1 MKLSKKFFP
10 LLILFVY
17 LFFPKIA
24 LADDFDHIGI
34 DVYIDENGIGE
45 VKEEWQIDESD
56 NDFTERYK
64 EIKNLKEIKIE
75 DFSVR
80 LNDKNFSQKD
90 PWDVD
95 QNFEQKAYKYGR
107 IDKDDSLELC
117 WGISEKEK
125 ENTYTLTYKINPIIV
140 GLNDSDM
147 LFYDFIGEDLD
158 PKPNKISITIN
169 TYKNLE
175 KDIKIWAFGFT
186 GNINKDKASIV
197 SKSTGEVKRGVIMI
211 KFPKNTFA
219 TSFREDKSFKDYAD
233 TAIKDSKWEDS
244 EGEVLKDKFPFKIFF
259 LILLGLFAIIGLL
272 VKVISDANPY
282 KIHNIKDISDIKN
295 IEKLHSSKIPYDG
308 NLEDLFL
315 LLINAYPLEDN
326 FENLINAFLLKWI
339 NEGAITFIKDEKDH
353 GVFNKNLDKIT
364 INKAPTRMGE
374 VEKSFFSYLE
384 EASKKRSD
392 SSITESSFEDYME
405 DKDESLVDLIGS
417 VENESLESLVKKGY
431 VEKIQRKKNKQKLL
445 LTPSGMDLYK
455 NILSFKNYLEDY
467 ENIDIENIESPQI
480 LDLYIIYAALFGI
493 SEKVYKSFEKIYPDY
508 GNNSFYNYY
517 LINQMHSY
525 SSTACSAGSFDSA
538 GYGGSSSFS
547 GGGGSFGGGGGGGR

>member
-1 MKLSKKFFP
+1 MKLSKKIFP
-10 LLILFVY
+10 VLLLLVY

-24 LADDFDHIGI
+24 FADDFDHIGI

-80 LNDKNFSQKD
+80 LNDRNFSQKD

-125 ENTYTLTYKINPIIV
+125 ENTYTLTYKIKPIIV

-147 LFYDFIGEDLD
+147 LFYDFIGKDLD
-158 PKPNKISITIN
+158 PKPNKISITI
-169 TYKNLE
+169 TPYKNLE
-175 KDIKIWAFGFT
+175 KDIKIWGFGFT
-186 GNINKDKASIV
+186 GNIAKDKASIV
-197 SKSTGEVKRGVIMI
+197 AKSTGEVDRGVIMI

-219 TSFREDKSFKDYAD
+219 TSFREDKNFKDYAD
-233 TAIKDSKWEDS
+233 TAIKDSKWEEN
-244 EGEVLKDKFPFKIFF
+244 EGEVLEDKFPFKIFF
-259 LILLGLFAIIGLL
+259 LILFGLFAIIGLL

-282 KIHNIKDISDIKN
+282 KIYNIKDIADIKN

-326 FENLINAFLLKWI
+326 FENLINAFLLRWI
-339 NEGAITFIKDEKDH
+339 NEGAITFTKDEKDH

-364 INKAPTRMGE
+364 INKAPSTMGK

-405 DKDESLVDLIGS
+405 DKDQSLLDLIEN

-431 VEKIQRKKNKQKLL
+431 LEKVQVKKDKQRLL
-445 LTPSGMDLYK
+445 LTPKGMDLYK
-455 NILSFKNYLEDY
+455 NILSFKNYLDDY

-493 SEKVYKSFEKIYPDY
+493 SEKVYQSFEKIYPDY

-525 SSTACSAGSFDSA
+525 SSTASSAGDFDSA
-538 GYGGSSSFS
+538 GFGGSSSFS

>member
-10 LLILFVY
+10 LLILLVY

-90 PWDVD
+90 PWDID

-125 ENTYTLTYKINPIIV
+125 ENTYTLTYKINPIII

-158 PKPNKISITIN
+158 PKPNKIAITIN

-197 SKSTGEVKRGVIMI
+197 SKSTGEVDRGVIMI

-219 TSFREDKSFKDYAD
+219 TGFKEDKSFKDYAD

-244 EGEVLKDKFPFKIFF
+244 EGKVLEDKFPFKIFF

-272 VKVISDANPY
+272 VKVISDAKPY
-282 KIHNIKDISDIKN
+282 KIHNIKDIPDIKN
-295 IEKLHSSKIPYDG
+295 IEKLHSNKIPYDE
-308 NLEDLFL
+308 NLEDLYL
-315 LLINAYPLEDN
+315 LMTNAFPLENN

-353 GVFNKNLDKIT
+353 GVFNKSLDEIT
-364 INKAPTRMGE
+364 INKTPTSMGE

-392 SSITESSFEDYME
+392 RSITISYFEDYME
-405 DKDESLVDLIGS
+405 SNNKSLINLIEILEKESLK
-417 VENESLESLVKKGY
+417 SLVEKGHIK
-431 VEKIQRKKNKQKLL
+431 KIQMKKNKQKLL
-445 LTPSGMDLYK
+445 LTPIGMDLYK
-455 NILSFKNYLEDY
+455 NILAFKNYLEDY

-493 SEKVYKSFEKIYPDY
+493 SEKVYQSFEKIYPDY

-517 LINQMHSY
+517 LINQMHTY
-525 SSTACSAGSFDSA
+525 SSTASSAGSFDSA
-538 GYGGSSSFS
+538 GFGGSSSFS

>member
-10 LLILFVY
+10 LILLLVY

-75 DFSVR
+75 DFSVK
-80 LNDKNFSQKD
+80 LNDKNFRQKD

-125 ENTYTLTYKINPIIV
+125 ENTYILTYKINPIIV

-186 GNINKDKASIV
+186 GDIDKDKSSII
-197 SKSTGEVKRGVIMI
+197 SKSTGEVNRGVIMI

-219 TSFREDKSFKDYAD
+219 TSFKEDKRFKDYAD

-244 EGEVLKDKFPFKIFF
+244 EGKVLEDKFPFKIFF
-259 LILLGLFAIIGLL
+259 LIILGLFAIIGLL

-282 KIHNIKDISDIKN
+282 KIHNIKDIADIKN

-339 NEGAITFIKDEKDH
+339 NEGAITFTKDEKDH
-353 GVFNKNLDKIT
+353 GVFNKSLDKIT
-364 INKAPTRMGE
+364 INKAPSTMGN
-374 VEKSFFSYLE
+374 VERSFFSYLE

-405 DKDESLVDLIGS
+405 DKDESLVDLIES

-431 VEKIQRKKNKQKLL
+431 VEKIQMKKNKQKLL
-445 LTPSGMDLYK
+445 LSPSGMDLYK

-493 SEKVYKSFEKIYPDY
+493 SEKVYQSFEKIYPDY

-525 SSTACSAGSFDSA
+525 SSTASSAGSFDSA
-538 GYGGSSSFS
+538 GFGGSSSFS

>member
-10 LLILFVY
+10 LLLLLVS

-90 PWDVD
+90 PWDID

-186 GNINKDKASIV
+186 GDISKDKSSII
-197 SKSTGEVKRGVIMI
+197 SKSTGEVNRGVIMI

-219 TSFREDKSFKDYAD
+219 TSFKEDKSFKDYAD

-244 EGEVLKDKFPFKIFF
+244 EGKVLEDKFPFKIFF
-259 LILLGLFAIIGLL
+259 PIILGLFAIIGLL

-364 INKAPTRMGE
+364 INKAPTSMGE

-405 DKDESLVDLIGS
+405 DKDESLPNLIES

-431 VEKIQRKKNKQKLL
+431 VEKIQMKKNKQKLL

-493 SEKVYKSFEKIYPDY
+493 SEKVYQSFEKIYPDY

-517 LINQMHSY
+517 LINQMHTY
-525 SSTACSAGSFDSA
+525 SSTASSAGSFDSA
-538 GYGGSSSFS
+538 GFGGSSSFS

>member
-10 LLILFVY
+10 VFILLVY

-90 PWDVD
+90 PWDID

-117 WGISEKEK
+117 WGISEKENK
-125 ENTYTLTYKINPIIV
+125 NTYTLTYKINPIIV

-158 PKPNKISITIN
+158 PKPNKIAITIN

-186 GNINKDKASIV
+186 GDIAKDKSSII
-197 SKSTGEVKRGVIMI
+197 SKSTGEVNRGVIMI

-219 TSFREDKSFKDYAD
+219 TSFKEDKSFKDYAD

-244 EGEVLKDKFPFKIFF
+244 EGKVLEDKFPFKIFF

-272 VKVISDANPY
+272 VKVISDAKPY
-282 KIHNIKDISDIKN
+282 KIHNIKDIPDIKN
-295 IEKLHSSKIPYDG
+295 IEKLHSNKVPYDE
-308 NLEDLFL
+308 NLEDLYL
-315 LLINAYPLEDN
+315 LMTNAFPLENN

-339 NEGAITFIKDEKDH
+339 NERAITFIKDEKDH
-353 GVFNKNLDKIT
+353 GVFNKSLDKIT
-364 INKAPTRMGE
+364 INKAPTSMGE

-392 SSITESSFEDYME
+392 RSITISYFEDYME
-405 DKDESLVDLIGS
+405 SNNKSLINLIEILEKESLK
-417 VENESLESLVKKGY
+417 SLVEKGY
-431 VEKIQRKKNKQKLL
+431 IKKIQGKKNKQKLL

-455 NILSFKNYLEDY
+455 NILAFKNYLEDY

-493 SEKVYKSFEKIYPDY
+493 SEKVYQSFEKIYPDY
-508 GNNSFYNYY
+508 GTNSFYNYY
-517 LINQMHSY
+517 LINQMHTY
-525 SSTACSAGSFDSA
+525 SSTASSAGSFDSA
-538 GYGGSSSFS
+538 GFGGSSSFS

>member
-64 EIKNLKEIKIE
+64 EIKNLKKIKIE

-80 LNDKNFSQKD
+80 LNDKNFRQKD

-158 PKPNKISITIN
+158 PKPNKIAITIN

-186 GNINKDKASIV
+186 GDISKDKSSII
-197 SKSTGEVKRGVIMI
+197 SKSTGEVNRGVIMI

-219 TSFREDKSFKDYAD
+219 TSFKEDKSFKDYAD

-244 EGEVLKDKFPFKIFF
+244 EGKVLEDKFPFKIFF
-259 LILLGLFAIIGLL
+259 LIILGLFAIIGLSA
-272 VKVISDANPY
+272 KVISDANPY

-295 IEKLHSSKIPYDG
+295 IEKLHSSNIPYDG

-326 FENLINAFLLKWI
+326 FANLINAFLLKWI

-353 GVFNKNLDKIT
+353 GVFDKNLDKIT
-364 INKAPTRMGE
+364 INKAPTSMGK

-405 DKDESLVDLIGS
+405 DKDESLLDSIES

-445 LTPSGMDLYK
+445 LTPTGMDLYK

-493 SEKVYKSFEKIYPDY
+493 SEKIYKSFEKIYPDY

-525 SSTACSAGSFDSA
+525 SSTASSAGSFDSA

>member
-10 LLILFVY
+10 LLLLLVS

-75 DFSVR
+75 DFSVK
-80 LNDKNFSQKD
+80 LNDKNFRQKD

-95 QNFEQKAYKYGR
+95 QNFEQKAYKYGS

-158 PKPNKISITIN
+158 PKPNKIAITIN

-186 GNINKDKASIV
+186 GDIAKDKSSII
-197 SKSTGEVKRGVIMI
+197 SKSTGEVNRGVIMI

-219 TSFREDKSFKDYAD
+219 TSFREDKSFKDYAN

-244 EGEVLKDKFPFKIFF
+244 EGKVLEDKFPFKIFF
-259 LILLGLFAIIGLL
+259 LIILGLFAIIGLSA
-272 VKVISDANPY
+272 KVISDANPY
-282 KIHNIKDISDIKN
+282 KIHNIKDIADIKN
-295 IEKLHSSKIPYDG
+295 IEKLHSSNIPYDG

-392 SSITESSFEDYME
+392 KSITISYFEDYME
-405 DKDESLVDLIGS
+405 NNNKSLVNLIEDVEKESLKRLG
-417 VENESLESLVKKGY
+417 EKGY
-431 VEKIQRKKNKQKLL
+431 IKKIQEKKNKQKLL
-445 LTPSGMDLYK
+445 LSPSGMDLYK

-493 SEKVYKSFEKIYPDY
+493 SEKVYQSFEKIYPDY

-525 SSTACSAGSFDSA
+525 SSTASSAGSFDSA
-538 GYGGSSSFS
+538 GFGGSSSFS

>member
-64 EIKNLKEIKIE
+64 EIKNLKKIKIE

-80 LNDKNFSQKD
+80 LNDKNFRQKD

-186 GNINKDKASIV
+186 GDIAKDKSSII
-197 SKSTGEVKRGVIMI
+197 SKSTGEVNRGVIMI

-219 TSFREDKSFKDYAD
+219 TSFKEDKSFKDYAD
-233 TAIKDSKWEDS
+233 TAIKNSKWEDS
-244 EGEVLKDKFPFKIFF
+244 EGKVLKDKFPFKIFF
-259 LILLGLFAIIGLL
+259 LIILGLFAIIGLL

-282 KIHNIKDISDIKN
+282 KIHNIKDISNIKN

-364 INKAPTRMGE
+364 INKAPTSMGE

-405 DKDESLVDLIGS
+405 DKDESLPNLIES

-431 VEKIQRKKNKQKLL
+431 VEKIQMKKNKQKLL

-517 LINQMHSY
+517 LINQMHSC
-525 SSTACSAGSFDSA
+525 SSTASSAGSFDSS
-538 GYGGSSSFS
+538 GFGGSSSFS

>member
-10 LLILFVY
+10 LLILLVY

-90 PWDVD
+90 PWDID
-95 QNFEQKAYKYGR
+95 QNFDQKAYKYGR
-107 IDKDDSLELC
+107 IDKDDRLELC
-117 WGISEKEK
+117 WGISEKEN
-125 ENTYTLTYKINPIIV
+125 ENTYTLTYKINPIII

-158 PKPNKISITIN
+158 PKPNKIAITIN

-186 GNINKDKASIV
+186 GDIAKDKSSII
-197 SKSTGEVKRGVIMI
+197 SKSTGEVNRGVIMI

-219 TSFREDKSFKDYAD
+219 TSFKEDKSFKDYAN

-244 EGEVLKDKFPFKIFF
+244 EGKVLEDKFPFKIFF

-272 VKVISDANPY
+272 VKVISDAKPY
-282 KIHNIKDISDIKN
+282 KIHNIKDIPDIKN
-295 IEKLHSSKIPYDG
+295 IEKLHSNKVPYDE
-308 NLEDLFL
+308 NLEDLYL
-315 LLINAYPLEDN
+315 LMTNAFPLENN

-353 GVFNKNLDKIT
+353 GVFKKSLDKIT
-364 INKAPTRMGE
+364 INKTPTSMGE

-392 SSITESSFEDYME
+392 RSITISYFEDYME
-405 DKDESLVDLIGS
+405 SNNKSLINLIEILEKESLKGL
-417 VENESLESLVKKGY
+417 VEKGY
-431 VEKIQRKKNKQKLL
+431 IKKIQGKKNKQKLL

-455 NILSFKNYLEDY
+455 NILAFKNYLEDY

-493 SEKVYKSFEKIYPDY
+493 SEKVYQSFEKIYPDY
-508 GNNSFYNYY
+508 GTNSFYNYY
-517 LINQMHSY
+517 LINQMHTY
-525 SSTACSAGSFDSA
+525 SSTASSAGSFDSA
-538 GYGGSSSFS
+538 GFGGSSSFS

>member
-1 MKLSKKFFP
+1 MKLSKKIFP
-10 LLILFVY
+10 LLLLLVY

-158 PKPNKISITIN
+158 PKPNKIAITIN

-197 SKSTGEVKRGVIMI
+197 SKSTGEVNRGVIMI

-219 TSFREDKSFKDYAD
+219 TSFKEDKSFKDYAD

-244 EGEVLKDKFPFKIFF
+244 EGKVLEDKFPFKIFF
-259 LILLGLFAIIGLL
+259 LIILGLFAIIGLSA
-272 VKVISDANPY
+272 KVISDANPY

-295 IEKLHSSKIPYDG
+295 IEKLHSSNIPYDG

-364 INKAPTRMGE
+364 INKAPTNMGE

-405 DKDESLVDLIGS
+405 DKDESLVDLIES
-417 VENESLESLVKKGY
+417 VENESLDSLVKKGY
-431 VEKIQRKKNKQKLL
+431 VEKIQMKKNKQKLL
-445 LTPSGMDLYK
+445 LSPSGMDLYK

-493 SEKVYKSFEKIYPDY
+493 SEKVYQSFEKIYPGY

-525 SSTACSAGSFDSA
+525 SSNASSAGSFDSA
-538 GYGGSSSFS
+538 GFGGSSSFS

>member
-10 LLILFVY
+10 LLLLLVY

-186 GNINKDKASIV
+186 GNINKDKSSII
-197 SKSTGEVKRGVIMI
+197 SKSTGEVNRGVIMI

-219 TSFREDKSFKDYAD
+219 TSFREDKSFKDYAN

-244 EGEVLKDKFPFKIFF
+244 EGKVLEDKFPFKIFF
-259 LILLGLFAIIGLL
+259 LIILGLFAIIGLSA
-272 VKVISDANPY
+272 KVISDANPY
-282 KIHNIKDISDIKN
+282 KIHNIKDIADIKN
-295 IEKLHSSKIPYDG
+295 IEKLHSSNIPYDG

-364 INKAPTRMGE
+364 INKAPTNMGE

-405 DKDESLVDLIGS
+405 DKDESLVDLIES

-431 VEKIQRKKNKQKLL
+431 VEKIQMKKNKQKLL
-445 LTPSGMDLYK
+445 LSPSGMDLYK

-493 SEKVYKSFEKIYPDY
+493 SEKVYQSFEKIYPDY

-525 SSTACSAGSFDSA
+525 SSTASSAGSFDSA
-538 GYGGSSSFS
+538 GFGGSSSFS